1 MSPVFFIAMPFI
13 LLLLMSQ
20 SAGASQAQTSKGP
33 KGPDEQD
40 GDIIIIR
47 KKK

>member
-20 SAGASQAQTSKGP
+20 GAGASQTITEKGSKAPKAQN
-33 KGPDEQD
+33 DE
-40 GDIIIIR
+40 IIIIR
-47 KKK
+47 KK

>member
-20 SAGASQAQTSKGP
+20 GAGASQTPADTGSKAH
-33 KGPDEQD
+33 KGQDDE
-40 GDIIIIR
+40 IIIIR
-47 KKK
+47 KR